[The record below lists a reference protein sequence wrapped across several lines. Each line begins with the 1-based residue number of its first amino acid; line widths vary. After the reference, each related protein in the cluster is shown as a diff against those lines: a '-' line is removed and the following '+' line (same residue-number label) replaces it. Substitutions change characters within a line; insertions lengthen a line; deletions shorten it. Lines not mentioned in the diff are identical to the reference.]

1 MHTPITEYRTWIEIS
16 RAAIKHNYQ
25 TFRGLIEPKTKLM
38 AVVKSNA
45 YGHELIGFAKA
56 TAALGVDFLGVDS
69 ITEAKSLREA
79 GIKKPILVLGYTLPI
94 HFGLAEKNKI
104 SLTIS
109 SAQGLS
115 ALINSGKK
123 VSIHLKVDTGMHRQ
137 GFFAKDLETICK
149 LIKQHQKISVE
160 GLYTHFA
167 SAKKPDSHKETEKQ
181 ITIFRQ
187 AINQVRAAGLHPIVH
202 AAATA
207 GTLNYPEAHFDMVRI
222 GIGLYGLWPSPETQ
236 KALGKK
242 YPLWPVLTW
251 KSIISEAKWVE
262 KGEKVGYDYTET
274 LKKRSFLAVVPI
286 GYWHGYW
293 RAFSG
298 KAYVLVCGKRCKVV
312 GRVAMDMI
320 VIDITGV
327 AKAKAGDEVVLIGK
341 QGQEE
346 ILAGDLAS
354 LANTT
359 HYEVVTRL
367 NPLIKKLYL

>member
-1 MHTPITEYRTWIEIS
+1 MLNNQYRTWIEIS
-16 RAAIKHNYQ
+16 QKAITHNYK
-25 TFRGLIEPKTKLM
+25 TFRSLVNPKVKYL

-56 TAALGVDFLGVDS
+56 QSKLGADFLGVDS
-69 ITEAKSLREA
+69 ITEAKSLRES

-94 HFGLAEKNKI
+94 HFGLAEKYKI

-109 SAQGLS
+109 SAQGLT
-115 ALINSGKK
+115 ALIKSGKK
-123 VSIHLKVDTGMHRQ
+123 VKIHLKLDTGMHRQ
-137 GFFAKDLETICK
+137 GFFVNDLEKVCE
-149 LIKQHQKISVE
+149 LLNQHSKILVE
-160 GLYTHFA
+160 GVYTHFA
-167 SAKKPDSHKETEKQ
+167 SAKKPDSHNETEKQ
-181 ITIFRQ
+181 ILQFKQ
-187 AINQVRAAGLHPIVH
+187 AVSIIRAAGFSPITH

-222 GIGLYGLWPSPETQ
+222 GIGMYGLWPSPETQ
-236 KALGKK
+236 KVMEKK
-242 YPLWPVLTW
+242 YPLLPALTW

-274 LKKRSFLAVVPI
+274 LQMKSLLAVVPI

-298 KAYVLVCGKRCKVV
+298 KASVLAGGKRCKVV
-312 GRVAMDMI
+312 GRIAMDMI

-327 AKAKAGDEVVLIGK
+327 PKVKAGDEVVLIGK
-341 QGQEE
+341 QGKEE
-346 ILAGDLAS
+346 ISAGELAQLAG
-354 LANTT
+354 TT

-367 NPLIKKLYL
+367 NPLIKKVYL